1 MNAMPVKTA
10 VVNGTLGTVGSA
22 LVRCLL
28 RHGVKTYAV
37 VYPGADYAAILPPE
51 AEVVACDMRQLE
63 QLPGLIGEKADA
75 YFHLAW
81 MGTIGP
87 GRDDMRLQT
96 ENIRCAVEAVDA
108 AAQMGCHV
116 FVGSGSQA
124 ECGRVDGL
132 IRPDTPCF
140 PETGYGIAK
149 LCAGQMTR
157 GVCRQ
162 RGIRHVWGRI
172 LSAYGPNDGPLS
184 LFPTMMGKLLRGEK
198 PALTAGEQLW
208 DFLYADDVAE
218 ALYCMAVS
226 GRDGAVYPI
235 GSGQARPLKDYF
247 RILRDAIDPAL
258 PLGIGELP
266 YAPHQVMHLQADI
279 SALQRDTG
287 FAPAVAFE
295 DGIRETLRQYK
306 EKLERKAP

>member
-1 MNAMPVKTA
+1 
-10 VVNGTLGTVGSA
+10 
-22 LVRCLL
+22 
-28 RHGVKTYAV
+28 
-37 VYPGADYAAILPPE
+37 
-51 AEVVACDMRQLE
+51 
-63 QLPGLIGEKADA
+63 
-75 YFHLAW
+75 
-81 MGTIGP
+81 
-87 GRDDMRLQT
+87 LQT

-157 GVCRQ
+157 VACRQ

-208 DFLYADDVAE
+208 DFLYADDVAQ

-287 FAPAVAFE
+287 FAPAVPFE
-295 DGIRETLRQYK
+295 EGIRETLRQYK